1 MSEQHVED
9 PLGNR
14 TNDEAGEDAK
24 DPFAASRTQASVP
37 PDIHM
42 ADQANTHQHLV
53 QIHVNNR
60 LVDVLGPRTT
70 GAAIKAAAIK
80 AGLSIEPDFVL
91 IEERPNGDDKTIG
104 DNDPITVNQH
114 SKFTAVAP
122 DDNS

>member
-1 MSEQHVED
+1 MSTSHSS
-9 PLGNR
+9 
-14 TNDEAGEDAK
+14 A
-24 DPFAASRTQASVP
+24 P
-37 PDIHM
+37 PDAH
-42 ADQANTHQHLV
+42 AAAPASTHEHLV

-60 LVDVLGPRTT
+60 PVQVLGPKTT

-80 AGLSIEPDFVL
+80 AGLPIKPDFIL

-104 DNDPITVNQH
+104 DNDSVTVNPQ